1 MLISLSLFHLQR
13 WRRRWFVLQQGKLPR
28 QYVLNYYTDETKK
41 RLKGTI
47 PLDDCQQVR
56 SFFFPMHINVF
67 GEFDDTEFIIGG
79 IRSPTNYLQFYYV
92 DKQCNVCRII
102 KPFDVTQLHFP
113 LLSTSIFS
121 KVNVGFRAIHDFL
134 E

>member
-56 SFFFPMHINVF
+56 SHIFFGDIHVLFDAIIIFVVPPFILVDFVLHTVFAVFVLGGVINQLR
-67 GEFDDTEFIIGG
+67 I
-79 IRSPTNYLQFYYV
+79 YYV
-92 DKQCNVCRII
+92 DKQ
-102 KPFDVTQLHFP
+102 
-113 LLSTSIFS
+113 
-121 KVNVGFRAIHDFL
+121 
-134 E
+134 

>member
-56 SFFFPMHINVF
+56 SHNFFGDIHVLFDAIIIFVVPPFILVDFVLRTVFAVFVLGGVINQLR
-67 GEFDDTEFIIGG
+67 I
-79 IRSPTNYLQFYYV
+79 YYV
-92 DKQCNVCRII
+92 DKQ
-102 KPFDVTQLHFP
+102 
-113 LLSTSIFS
+113 
-121 KVNVGFRAIHDFL
+121 
-134 E
+134 

>member
-56 SFFFPMHINVF
+56 FPYFVGDIYIFLDAIIISEVPPS
-67 GEFDDTEFIIGG
+67 DVVLADFIVLY
-79 IRSPTNYLQFYYV
+79 P
-92 DKQCNVCRII
+92 
-102 KPFDVTQLHFP
+102 
-113 LLSTSIFS
+113 
-121 KVNVGFRAIHDFL
+121 
-134 E
+134 